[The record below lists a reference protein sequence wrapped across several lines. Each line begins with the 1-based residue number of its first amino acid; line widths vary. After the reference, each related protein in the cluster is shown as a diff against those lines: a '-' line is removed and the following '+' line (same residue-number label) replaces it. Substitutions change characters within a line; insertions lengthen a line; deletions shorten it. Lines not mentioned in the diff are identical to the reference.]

1 MGSDCNKINLAKNSK
16 EYKDTDLGAIP
27 GSEGTLQI
35 GLLLNSMRKLFMGS
49 EYHS

>member
-16 EYKDTDLGAIP
+16 GYKDTDLGAIP
-27 GSEGTLQI
+27 GLEGTLQI